1 MNEQAQAQA
10 AEKDHFVLYLV
21 LATVVM
27 VGAILAVKLN
37 ENEKFEPIKQQL
49 EEENRQMNIR
59 IIGERED

>member
-1 MNEQAQAQA
+1 MSEQNQKP
-10 AEKDHFVLYLV
+10 EKDNFVLYMV
-21 LATVVM
+21 IATVAL

-59 IIGERED
+59 VIGNRED

>member
-1 MNEQAQAQA
+1 MNEHTEKQ
-10 AEKDHFVLYLV
+10 EKDYFVLYLA

-37 ENEKFEPIKQQL
+37 ENEKFEPIKQQIEQEHRL
-49 EEENRQMNIR
+49 MNIR